1 MIDADPAYHFDAD
14 PDPASWYLAEMWI
27 RIQSDP
33 GLIDQVSRYGPGS
46 ESPLKR
52 KIFCFRLG
60 SGTAC

>member
-33 GLIDQVSRYGPGS
+33 GLIDQVSRC
-46 ESPLKR
+46 LH
-52 KIFCFRLG
+52 IVLLG
-60 SGTAC
+60 QFMITNLFKH

>member
-27 RIQSDP
+27 LIQSDP

-52 KIFCFRLG
+52 
-60 SGTAC
+60 